1 MENIGFMEYRK
12 HHARYVPNL
21 SCNNVK
27 INTIASNLVK
37 ALCCDEVG
45 DVLGADMDELC
56 AYV

>member
-1 MENIGFMEYRK
+1 MEYRK